1 MLLDNNVIIG
11 SRLGHLLMY
20 TFKPNR
26 DDRQPGLSLLHYN
39 KSFSDKPIRQIDVIP
54 EYHLLFSL
62 SNDLISVNDLNRHN
76 FPLVHRSKETKGA
89 TIFALDVQRSRTLT
103 GETALMVR
111 ICVAVKR
118 KLQLWYWK
126 TKSEQFMQLYK
137 DIDLSDVPKA
147 LRWTEHT
154 ICVGFKSEYLLYN
167 VSILSFQLLKRF
179 K

>member
-1 MLLDNNVIIG
+1 
-11 SRLGHLLMY
+11 MY
-20 TFKPNR
+20 TFNPNQ
-26 DDRQPGLSLLHYN
+26 DERQPGLSLLHYI
-39 KSFSDKPIRQIDVIP
+39 KAFSDKPIRQIDVIP

-62 SNDLISVNDLNRHN
+62 SNDVLSVNDLNRHN

-89 TIFALDVQRSRTLT
+89 TIFALDVQRSRSLT

-126 TKSEQFMQLYK
+126 NEQFMHLYD

-147 LRWTEHT
+147 LRWTMDT
-154 ICVGFKSEYLLYN
+154 ICIGFKSEYLLYN
-167 VSILSFQLLKRF
+167 VCMGIF
-179 K
+179 